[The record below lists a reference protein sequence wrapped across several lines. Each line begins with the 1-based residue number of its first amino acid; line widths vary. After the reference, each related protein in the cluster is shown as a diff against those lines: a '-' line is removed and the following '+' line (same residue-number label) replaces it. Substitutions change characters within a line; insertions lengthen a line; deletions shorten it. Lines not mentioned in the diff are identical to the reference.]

1 MSKKRV
7 VIVGGGF
14 AGMGCACKLIEHQ
27 NIEITLIDKNNYHH
41 FTPLLYQVATSS
53 LSPDAAAASFRNYFA
68 GKANINI
75 KMATATS
82 VDPKT
87 LTVKTVEGESYSG
100 DYLVLAAGSVVNFF
114 NTPGAE
120 QYSLPLYTLIDA
132 ERLRSRIIRSFEEA
146 DRNPQLIDQGVLNF
160 VIVGG
165 GPTGTEVSGALVDML
180 RFALPKEF
188 KDLVLN
194 RAKIY
199 LVNHGSTVL
208 GAFSKES
215 QNYAAKEL
223 KKRGVE
229 LVLGVLAE
237 KITDSSVELSNGEI
251 ILTKTV
257 IWAGGLKA
265 PSFAEQC
272 GLPQGHAGRIQVLPD
287 LTVEG
292 FPNIYSL
299 GDFAIIPGTDSKPL
313 PQLASV
319 AKQAGEHAANNILA
333 KIQGKK
339 TVAFKYDDKG
349 IMAMIGKNAAV
360 VEIGEKR
367 HEFKGFFAY
376 WTWLSVHLSLLAT
389 FSQKVQTCIDW
400 ILDCCGRAPAF
411 QILDRDDKSQIQWK
425 DNTHEEKKL

>member
-1 MSKKRV
+1 MDKKQV

-14 AGMGCACKLIEHQ
+14 AGMGCASKLLEHQ
-27 NIEITLIDKNNYHH
+27 NVSITLIDKNNYHR

-53 LSPDAAAASFRNYFA
+53 LSPDAAATSFRNYFV
-68 GKANINI
+68 GKSNINI
-75 KMATATS
+75 KMANAIS
-82 VDPKT
+82 LDPKT
-87 LTVKTVEGESYSG
+87 LTVTTEEGESYSG
-100 DYLVLAAGSVVNFF
+100 DFLVLAAGSIVNFF
-114 NTPGAE
+114 NTPGADK
-120 QYSLPLYTLIDA
+120 YSFPLYTLIDA

-160 VIVGG
+160 VIVGA
-165 GPTGTEVSGALVDML
+165 GPTGTEVSGAIVDML

-188 KDLVLN
+188 NDLVLKN
-194 RAKIY
+194 TKIY

-208 GAFSKES
+208 SAFSKES
-215 QNYAAKEL
+215 QNYTAEEL

-251 ILTKTV
+251 ILSKTV

-265 PSFAEQC
+265 PSLADKC
-272 GLPQGHAGRIQVLPD
+272 GLQQGHGGRIQVLSN

-292 FPNIYSL
+292 HPTIYGL
-299 GDFAIIPGTDSKPL
+299 GDFAIIPGADGKPL

-319 AKQAGEHAANNILA
+319 AKQAGECAANNIIA
-333 KIQGKK
+333 QIKGKK
-339 TVAFKYDDKG
+339 TSSFHYDDKG

-367 HEFKGFFAY
+367 HELKGFFAY
-376 WTWLSVHLSLLAT
+376 WSWLGVHLSLLAT
-389 FSQKVQTCIDW
+389 LSQKVQTCIDW
-400 ILDCCGRAPAF
+400 ILDCFGRAPAF
-411 QILDRDDKSQIQWK
+411 QILDRSDVTRIQWE
-425 DNTHEEKKL
+425 NHTNEEKKL